1 MDKAAGV
8 ACAHGAVA
16 CPGLLCNVP
25 ETDSW
30 ENKYFISDMRN
41 WASSSQVTNTRGTER
56 AEVQPVSPFS
66 QRTLVPRQQ
75 AFPSSA
81 CTPEGASPQRIR
93 AGLVQPGCF
102 TREPGNTKMGETVL

>member
-30 ENKYFISDMRN
+30 ENKYFIPDMRN

-56 AEVQPVSPFS
+56 AEVQPVSPFP

-81 CTPEGASPQRIR
+81 CTP
-93 AGLVQPGCF
+93 
-102 TREPGNTKMGETVL
+102 